1 MKQLNLIATAVAI
14 SVTIA
19 CNVSGLGLGDS
30 AYIQHGDDRATGKH
44 FALVVIEDE
53 RGDKVRIKAK
63 GNCFKSLGQGKGCW
77 GFDFSFNQYKVG
89 ELYWVDKSRLVTS
102 WEDKL

>member
-1 MKQLNLIATAVAI
+1 MKQLNLVVAVAV
-14 SVTIA
+14 SVIFA
-19 CNVSGLGLGDS
+19 CNVNGLGLGDN
-30 AYIQHGDDRATGKH
+30 AYVHHGDDRATGKH

-63 GNCFKSLGQGKGCW
+63 GNCFKSTFQGKGCY
-77 GFDFSFNQYKVG
+77 GYDFSFNQYKVG
-89 ELYWVDKSRLVTS
+89 ELYWVDKSRLTTS